1 MSLSRSHKVVVFGG
15 TSGLGLAT
23 ARAVAARGAV
33 VVVASRNPA
42 SVEAALRDLPAG
54 VVGRAVDA
62 ADPVA
67 VAAFLDE
74 VGPFDHLVYTA
85 GDEFAATTLDGYT
98 AEAGAR
104 FLGLRLVHMLD
115 VVRQAV
121 PHLREGGS
129 ITLTAGT
136 AAFKGGPGWFLGAAV
151 SGAVISAARSLAVEL
166 APLRVN
172 VVAPGVVRSPLWA
185 GMAESDRELMYE
197 VTGKSLPLGRVGE
210 PQDVA
215 REYVHLIEQDY
226 ATGVVSVVDGGT
238 VLV

>member
-1 MSLSRSHKVVVFGG
+1 MPLNRSHKVVVLGG

-23 ARAVAARGAV
+23 AQAVAATGAQV
-33 VVVASRNPA
+33 VAASRNPS
-42 SVEAALRDLPAG
+42 SVEAALGELPADA
-54 VVGRAVDA
+54 VGRAVDA
-62 ADPVA
+62 SDAAA
-67 VAAFLDE
+67 VAAFLDG

-85 GDEFAATTLDGYT
+85 GDAFAAITLDAYT

-104 FLGLRLVHMLD
+104 FFGLRLVHMLD

-121 PHLREGGS
+121 PYLREGGS
-129 ITLTAGT
+129 ITLTSGT

-185 GMAESDRELMYE
+185 RMPDADREPMYQA
-197 VTGKSLPLGRVGE
+197 TGTSLPLGRVGE
-210 PQDVA
+210 PRDVA
-215 REYVHLIEQDY
+215 REYVHLIEQEY

>member
-1 MSLSRSHKVVVFGG
+1 MSLGTAHKVVVIGG

-23 ARAVAARGAV
+23 AQAIAEKGAT
-33 VVVASRNPA
+33 VVVASRNPIT
-42 SVEAALRDLPAG
+42 VESALRALPPTAI
-54 VVGRAVDA
+54 GRTVDA
-62 ADPVA
+62 SDTAA
-67 VAAFLDE
+67 VGAFLDE

-85 GDEFAATTLDGYT
+85 GENFAATTLDDYT
-98 AEAGAR
+98 AEGGTR

-121 PHLREGGS
+121 PHLREDGS
-129 ITLTAGT
+129 VTLTAGT
-136 AAFKGGPGWFLGAAV
+136 AAFKGGSGWFLGAAV
-151 SGAVISAARSLAVEL
+151 SGAVISAAKSLAVEL

-185 GMAESDRELMYE
+185 GMPDSDRELMYE
-197 VTGKSLPLGRVGE
+197 TSGRALPLGRVGE
-210 PQDVA
+210 PEDIA

>member
-1 MSLSRSHKVVVFGG
+1 MSLSSTHKVVVIGG

-23 ARAVAARGAV
+23 AQLVASTGAT
-33 VVVASRNPA
+33 VVVASRNA
-42 SVEAALRDLPAG
+42 ATVEAALRDLPPSASG
-54 VVGRAVDA
+54 HAVDA
-62 ADPVA
+62 ADPAA
-67 VAAFLDE
+67 VDAFFDE
-74 VGPFDHLVYTA
+74 TGPFDHLVYTA
-85 GDEFAATTLDGYT
+85 GENFAATTLEGYT
-98 AEAGAR
+98 AEAGTR

-121 PHLREGGS
+121 PHLRAGGS

-151 SGAVISAARSLAVEL
+151 CGAVISAARSLAVEL

-172 VVAPGVVRSPLWA
+172 VVAPGIVRSPLWD
-185 GMAESDRELMYE
+185 GMPDADRELMYE
-197 VTGKSLPLGRVGE
+197 VTGTSLPLGRVGE
-210 PQDVA
+210 PEDVA
-215 REYVHLIEQDY
+215 REYVHLIEQSY